1 MNDSLKIGDWN
12 VLTIEREVDF
22 GLYLDGGEEGDIL
35 LPSRYVPEK
44 YSVGEEIRVFIYLD
58 QDERLIATTQA
69 PLCRVGE
76 FAYLECAWVNQ
87 YGAFLNW
94 GLMKD
99 LFCPFRE
106 QRVRMEVGNRYMI
119 YVYMDNESYRL
130 AATSKIERHLSKDF
144 PPYSVGEEV
153 GILVWQKTDLGYKV
167 IVENAHEALVYRDQI
182 FKPIQIGE
190 KMRGFISN
198 IRADGKI
205 DVMLQPVGR
214 QMTEDF
220 AEVLL
225 DYLRQHNGFCELGDK
240 SDAELIKQRFQVSKK
255 TYKRAIGDLYKR
267 RLITIADDGIHLVQ

>member
-22 GLYLDGGEEGDIL
+22 GLYLDGGAEGDIL

-153 GILVWQKTDLGYKV
+153 GILVWQKTNLGYKV

>member
-153 GILVWQKTDLGYKV
+153 GILVWQKTNLGYKV